1 MTCTQIHI
9 AATINMV
16 HITESPIN
24 KTRRPLAWSKS
35 DMQKKPLQR
44 VQYAS
49 CHFLV
54 RMQKLQ
60 QIYVLFPQVQKLGYL
75 FPISSKQIQPLFFIF
90 RSSHINL
97 EIIYLCQ
104 YLNCC
109 DRTKTS
115 LLKSDCRRFDNG
127 RGKYI
132 HRGTALPDKI
142 SLTTNEK
149 Q

>member
-54 RMQKLQ
+54 RMQNCNKYTSYSRKYKNSGIFSHFL
-60 QIYVLFPQVQKLGYL
+60 KTDTT
-75 FPISSKQIQPLFFIF
+75 FIFYF

>member
-1 MTCTQIHI
+1 MPCRSGVDTVPNPIGVLRSRRVFPLMHHRSKSIFLFREISLIMTCTQIHI

-75 FPISSKQIQPLFFIF
+75 FPFPQNRYNLYFLFPFIT
-90 RSSHINL
+90 
-97 EIIYLCQ
+97 Y
-104 YLNCC
+104 
-109 DRTKTS
+109 
-115 LLKSDCRRFDNG
+115 
-127 RGKYI
+127 
-132 HRGTALPDKI
+132 
-142 SLTTNEK
+142 
-149 Q
+149 

>member
-1 MTCTQIHI
+1 MPCRSGVDTVPNPIGVLSVSTDATIKKSIFLFRKISLIMTCTQIHI

-75 FPISSKQIQPLFFIF
+75 FPISSKQIQPLFFI
-90 RSSHINL
+90 SVHHIL
-97 EIIYLCQ
+97 IW
-104 YLNCC
+104 
-109 DRTKTS
+109 K
-115 LLKSDCRRFDNG
+115 
-127 RGKYI
+127 
-132 HRGTALPDKI
+132 
-142 SLTTNEK
+142 
-149 Q
+149 